1 MLRILPGIET
11 LEQHQERLRDDP
23 DAYRPE
29 RCPHCGKGG
38 LHRHGHYERNVPRGE
53 GMACF
58 LGSLFIPRFYCPKC
72 QGTCSRL
79 PACLSPRRQY
89 WWKTQQAVFEGLLKG
104 ASIRELARGLWPSRR
119 TIGRWWRALQA
130 RFDELSFS
138 LRSRFPQLGRAE
150 DGKAF
155 WLNCFEQMSLAMAMS
170 QLDQAGISVP

>member
-38 LHRHGHYERNVPRGE
+38 MHRHGHYERNVPRGE
-53 GMACF
+53 GMARL

-155 WLNCFEQMSLAMAMS
+155 WSNCFEQMSLAMAMS